1 MVVKSSGTSLSFSEI
16 RAEFGNGDNSLGQYR
31 RDDNRFGN
39 KDLGDLEDLPLDA
52 GVPTSGAIKFSDF
65 YGKQLNVVIDCHRT
79 GNNTFNHDAYTDR
92 FLNGDYDI
100 VGNFK
105 SSITKS
111 QWQGG
116 KKVIIHINN
125 TFGSQG
131 AQNRNDVA
139 FLTGN
144 YNNNVNQSG
153 WPTDTTLALDMGD
166 EGLVGGKGGNGG
178 DTGNEESKGEDGG
191 VGTSGMKIPSGF
203 QDEISGE
210 SRIFGGGGGGGSG
223 SGSEQNN
230 SFAWWSDYNSAGGG
244 GGGGGAGIPA
254 GNGGLPGQTDTPQ
267 YGFGGESGD
276 NGNANS
282 AGEGGFGAER
292 DQGGEGNNTFGGAGG
307 DGGWSGG
314 SQTFNG
320 LQGGTGGGGG
330 GEWENGPYFTGG
342 SNGGQA
348 GSAVRRVG
356 SAPAPDLSGATT
368 DGTINELGV
377 G

>member
-52 GVPTSGAIKFSDF
+52 GVPTSGTIKFSDF

-92 FLNGDYDI
+92 FLNGNYDI

-116 KKVIIHINN
+116 KKVIIHVNN
-125 TFGSQG
+125 TFGSEG
-131 AQNRNDVA
+131 ATEVDHVA
-139 FLTGN
+139 FRTGN
-144 YNNNVNQSG
+144 YNNNVNQNG
-153 WPTDTTLALDMGD
+153 WPTDTTLTLDMGD
-166 EGLVGGKGGNGG
+166 EGLVGGKGGKGGDAGNEEAAGENGG
-178 DTGNEESKGEDGG
+178 DA
-191 VGTSGMKIPSGF
+191 TSGMLIPSGF

-223 SGSEQNN
+223 SGSEQND

-254 GNGGLPGQTDTPQ
+254 GADGTADGPGATQDP
-267 YGFGGESGD
+267 
-276 NGNANS
+276 
-282 AGEGGFGAER
+282 
-292 DQGGEGNNTFGGAGG
+292 QGGGVNDAPGNNDGG
-307 DGGWSGG
+307 DGGRGG
-314 SQTFNG
+314 DHEEAEAGNG
-320 LQGGTGGGGG
+320 GNGGGRNSNGSAATNGKNLAGANGSGGTGG
-330 GEWENGPYFTGG
+330 EQYIFY
-342 SNGGQA
+342 
-348 GSAVRRVG
+348 
-356 SAPAPDLSGATT
+356 
-368 DGTINELGV
+368 
-377 G
+377 

>member
-16 RAEFGNGDNSLGQYR
+16 RAEFGNGDNSIGQYR
-31 RDDNRFGN
+31 RDDPRFGN

-92 FLNGDYDI
+92 FLNGNYDI

-116 KKVIIHINN
+116 KKVIIHVNN
-125 TFGSQG
+125 IFGSEG
-131 AQNRNDVA
+131 ATEVDHVA

-144 YNNNVNQSG
+144 YNNNVNQNG
-153 WPTDTTLALDMGD
+153 WPTDTTLTLDMGD
-166 EGLVGGKGGNGG
+166 EGLVGGRGGNGANA
-178 DTGNEESKGEDGG
+178 GNEEDPGANGG
-191 VGTSGMKIPSGF
+191 NGTSGMKIPSGF

-254 GNGGLPGQTDTPQ
+254 GIDGTANGPGATEDP
-267 YGFGGESGD
+267 
-276 NGNANS
+276 
-282 AGEGGFGAER
+282 
-292 DQGGEGNNTFGGAGG
+292 QGGGVNIAPSSSTGG
-307 DGGWSGG
+307 DGGRGG
-314 SQTFNG
+314 DHEEAEATNG
-320 LQGGTGGGGG
+320 GNGGGRNQNGGTATKPPGKNLACGDSLANNRGGGFGGQGG
-330 GEWENGPYFTGG
+330 EQYKFY
-342 SNGGQA
+342 
-348 GSAVRRVG
+348 
-356 SAPAPDLSGATT
+356 
-368 DGTINELGV
+368 
-377 G
+377 

>member
-116 KKVIIHINN
+116 KKVIIHINKE
-125 TFGSQG
+125 FGSDG
-131 AQNRNDVA
+131 ASNRNHVA
-139 FLTGN
+139 FRTGN
-144 YNNNVNQSG
+144 YNNNVNQNG
-153 WPTDTTLALDMGD
+153 WPTDTTLTLDMGD

-178 DTGNEESKGEDGG
+178 DTGNEESPGENGG
-191 VGTSGMKIPSGF
+191 FGTSGMLIPSGF

-210 SRIFGGGGGGGSG
+210 SRIFGGGGGGAGG
-223 SGSEQNN
+223 PGAEQND
-230 SFAWWSDYNSAGGG
+230 SFMWFSDYNSASGG

-254 GNGGLPGQTDTPQ
+254 GKDGTSGGVAGGKEGGLQIQP
-267 YGFGGESGD
+267 D
-276 NGNANS
+276 N
-282 AGEGGFGAER
+282 E
-292 DQGGEGNNTFGGAGG
+292 QGGDGGKGGNNSEAEGATGGAGG
-307 DGGWSGG
+307 GRNQNGGG
-314 SQTFNG
+314 SFS
-320 LQGGTGGGGG
+320 
-330 GEWENGPYFTGG
+330 ENDEPHPPSLEHGHR
-342 SNGGQA
+342 NGG
-348 GSAVRRVG
+348 
-356 SAPAPDLSGATT
+356 
-368 DGTINELGV
+368 LG
-377 G
+377 GHQYRFY

>member
-16 RAEFGNGDNSLGQYR
+16 RAEFGNGDNSIGQYR
-31 RDDNRFGN
+31 RDDSRFGN

-92 FLNGDYDI
+92 FLNGNYDI

-105 SSITKS
+105 SSINKS

-116 KKVIIHINN
+116 KKVIIHVNN
-125 TFGSQG
+125 TFGSEG
-131 AQNRNDVA
+131 ATEVDHVA

-144 YNNNVNQSG
+144 INIDDVNQNG
-153 WPTDTTLALDMGD
+153 WPTATTLTLDVGD
-166 EGLVGGKGGNGG
+166 EGLVGGRGGNGANA
-178 DTGNEESKGEDGG
+178 GNEEDPGANGG
-191 VGTSGMKIPSGF
+191 NGTSGMKIPSGF

-230 SFAWWSDYNSAGGG
+230 KFAWWADYNSAGGG

-254 GNGGLPGQTDTPQ
+254 GADGTANGPASPQPGGSSDAP
-267 YGFGGESGD
+267 S
-276 NGNANS
+276 
-282 AGEGGFGAER
+282 
-292 DQGGEGNNTFGGAGG
+292 NNDGG
-307 DGGWSGG
+307 DGGTGG
-314 SQTFNG
+314 DHEEAEGGN
-320 LQGGTGGGGG
+320 GGTGGGRNSNGSGADNGKNLAGANGSGGTG
-330 GEWENGPYFTGG
+330 GEQYKFY
-342 SNGGQA
+342 
-348 GSAVRRVG
+348 
-356 SAPAPDLSGATT
+356 
-368 DGTINELGV
+368 
-377 G
+377 

>member
-1 MVVKSSGTSLSFSEI
+1 MVIKSSGTSLSFSEI
-16 RAEFGNGDNSLGQYR
+16 RAEFGNGDNSIGQYR
-31 RDDNRFGN
+31 RDDSRFGN

-125 TFGSQG
+125 IFGSEG
-131 AQNRNDVA
+131 ATEVDHVA

-144 YNNNVNQSG
+144 YNDNVNQNG
-153 WPTDTTLALDMGD
+153 WPNDTTLTLDMGD
-166 EGLVGGKGGNGG
+166 EGLVGGRGGNGANA
-178 DTGNEESKGEDGG
+178 GNEEDPGANGG
-191 VGTSGMKIPSGF
+191 NGTSGMKIPSGF
-203 QDEISGE
+203 QDEITGE

-244 GGGGGAGIPA
+244 GGGGGAGIPPGADGSAPGSGEA
-254 GNGGLPGQTDTPQ
+254 GGTNQAP
-267 YGFGGESGD
+267 S
-276 NGNANS
+276 AN
-282 AGEGGFGAER
+282 
-292 DQGGEGNNTFGGAGG
+292 QGG
-307 DGGWSGG
+307 DGGNGGDNAEAEGGRGGNGGDRSESGENASGG
-314 SQTFNG
+314 RSRERGNG
-320 LQGGTGGGGG
+320 SG
-330 GEWENGPYFTGG
+330 GE
-342 SNGGQA
+342 A
-348 GSAVRRVG
+348 GERYVFY
-356 SAPAPDLSGATT
+356 
-368 DGTINELGV
+368 
-377 G
+377 

>member
-16 RAEFGNGDNSLGQYR
+16 RAEFGNGDNSIGQYR

-116 KKVIIHINN
+116 KKVIIHVNN
-125 TFGSQG
+125 TFGSEG
-131 AQNRNDVA
+131 ATEVDHVA
-139 FLTGN
+139 FRTGD
-144 YNNNVNQSG
+144 YNDTVNQNG
-153 WPTDTTLALDMGD
+153 WPTDTTLTLDMGD
-166 EGLVGGKGGNGG
+166 EGLVGGKGGKGG
-178 DTGNEESKGEDGG
+178 DAGNEEAPGENGG
-191 VGTSGMKIPSGF
+191 NGTSGMRIPSGF
-203 QDEISGE
+203 EDEISGE
-210 SRIFGGGGGGGSG
+210 TRIFGGGGGGGSG

-230 SFAWWSDYNSAGGG
+230 KFAWWSDYNSAGGG

-254 GNGGLPGQTDTPQ
+254 GVDGTADGPGATEDP
-267 YGFGGESGD
+267 
-276 NGNANS
+276 
-282 AGEGGFGAER
+282 
-292 DQGGEGNNTFGGAGG
+292 QGGGVNAAPSSSTGG
-307 DGGWSGG
+307 DGGRGG
-314 SQTFNG
+314 DHEEAEAGNG
-320 LQGGTGGGGG
+320 GNGGGRNS
-330 GEWENGPYFTGG
+330 NGSGADNGKNLAG
-342 SNGGQA
+342 SNGLG
-348 GSAVRRVG
+348 GSG
-356 SAPAPDLSGATT
+356 G
-368 DGTINELGV
+368 EQYKFY
-377 G
+377 

>member
-16 RAEFGNGDNSLGQYR
+16 RAEFGNGDNSIGQYR

-92 FLNGDYDI
+92 FLNGNYDI

-116 KKVIIHINN
+116 KKVIIHVNN
-125 TFGSQG
+125 TFGSEG
-131 AQNRNDVA
+131 ATEANHVA
-139 FLTGN
+139 FRTGN
-144 YNNNVNQSG
+144 YNNNVNQNG
-153 WPTDTTLALDMGD
+153 WPTDTTLTLDMGD
-166 EGLVGGKGGNGG
+166 EGLVGGKGGKGGDAGNEEAPGENGG
-178 DTGNEESKGEDGG
+178 DA
-191 VGTSGMKIPSGF
+191 TSGMLIPSGF
-203 QDEISGE
+203 EDEISGE

-223 SGSEQNN
+223 SGSEQND

-254 GNGGLPGQTDTPQ
+254 GVDGTANGPASPQPGGSSDAP
-267 YGFGGESGD
+267 S
-276 NGNANS
+276 
-282 AGEGGFGAER
+282 
-292 DQGGEGNNTFGGAGG
+292 NNDGG
-307 DGGWSGG
+307 DGGTGG
-314 SQTFNG
+314 DHEEAEGGN
-320 LQGGTGGGGG
+320 GGTGGGR
-330 GEWENGPYFTGG
+330 N
-342 SNGGQA
+342 SNG
-348 GSAVRRVG
+348 
-356 SAPAPDLSGATT
+356 SGATNGKNLAGANGSG
-368 DGTINELGV
+368 GTGGEQYKFY
-377 G
+377 

>member
-52 GVPTSGAIKFSDF
+52 GVPTSGTIKFSDF

-92 FLNGDYDI
+92 FLNGNYDI

-116 KKVIIHINN
+116 KKVIIHVNN
-125 TFGSQG
+125 TFGSEG
-131 AQNRNDVA
+131 ATEVDHVA
-139 FLTGN
+139 FRTGN
-144 YNNNVNQSG
+144 YNNNVNQNG
-153 WPTDTTLALDMGD
+153 WPTDTTLTLDMGD
-166 EGLVGGKGGNGG
+166 EGLVGGKGGKGG
-178 DTGNEESKGEDGG
+178 DAGNEEAPGENGG
-191 VGTSGMKIPSGF
+191 NGTSGMRIPSGF

-230 SFAWWSDYNSAGGG
+230 KFAWWSDYNSAGGG

-254 GNGGLPGQTDTPQ
+254 GADGTADGPGATQDP
-267 YGFGGESGD
+267 
-276 NGNANS
+276 
-282 AGEGGFGAER
+282 
-292 DQGGEGNNTFGGAGG
+292 QGGGVNDAPGNNDGG
-307 DGGWSGG
+307 DGGRGG
-314 SQTFNG
+314 DHEEAEAGNG
-320 LQGGTGGGGG
+320 GNGGGRNSNGSAATNGKNLAGANGSGGTGG
-330 GEWENGPYFTGG
+330 EQYKFY
-342 SNGGQA
+342 
-348 GSAVRRVG
+348 
-356 SAPAPDLSGATT
+356 
-368 DGTINELGV
+368 
-377 G
+377 